1 MFFFG
6 VNQKFV
12 LYMLW
17 VIFNLNYSVGSLLF
31 FLSSSLG
38 SAGHDVHV
46 GTGAPDFVFTSE
58 IQSSRLFLRKESLCL
73 GRQRTFGINALS
85 GEIPKE
91 LGLLTELQS
100 LSFGTNNFS
109 GPLPSE
115 LEDLTKLTQMWASD
129 NAFTGRIPGFIGNNW
144 SNITALRFE
153 GNAFEGPI
161 PASFSNLTS
170 LTDLDLS
177 FNNLTGRVPDVL
189 FNLTLLT
196 HLFLGDNKLTG
207 TLSTLKRQSLQTI
220 SLPSGLDCLQRNFPC
235 NRESH
240 EMYMIKFFNRS
251 LIRYIYKELNQLSD
265 KLTDTI
271 INLTAE
277 HPMEIFLRSTSWP
290 CLPNDIYREPLVHM
304 MPSTPA

>member
-1 MFFFG
+1 MMFMLALVHLTLSLHPRFNLLDFFFARR
-6 VNQKFV
+6 VYA
-12 LYMLW
+12 L
-17 VIFNLNYSVGSLLF
+17 
-31 FLSSSLG
+31 
-38 SAGHDVHV
+38 DV
-46 GTGAPDFVFTSE
+46 
-58 IQSSRLFLRKESLCL
+58 R
-73 GRQRTFGINALS
+73 

-170 LTDLDLS
+170 LTDLISDISNGSSSLDFLRNELSKQAGFTKYQYFRDLS

-220 SLPSGLDCLQRNFPC
+220 DLSYNEISGSFPSW
-235 NRESH
+235 
-240 EMYMIKFFNRS
+240 
-251 LIRYIYKELNQLSD
+251 
-265 KLTDTI
+265 
-271 INLTAE
+271 ING
-277 HPMEIFLRSTSWP
+277 
-290 CLPNDIYREPLVHM
+290 PNL
-304 MPSTPA
+304 

>member
-1 MFFFG
+1 MMFMLALVHLTLSLHPRFNLLDFFFARRVYALDVRG
-6 VNQKFV
+6 EIPDE
-12 LYMLW
+12 LW
-17 VIFNLNYSVGSLLF
+17 TLTFLDNL
-31 FLSSSLG
+31 
-38 SAGHDVHV
+38 
-46 GTGAPDFVFTSE
+46 
-58 IQSSRLFLRKESLCL
+58 
-73 GRQRTFGINALS
+73 TFGINALS

-115 LEDLTKLTQMWASD
+115 LEDLTKLTQIFFSGKKTILLLSYINSAGVSGLIPLTFAKLQSLDTVWASD

-220 SLPSGLDCLQRNFPC
+220 DLSYNEISGSFPSW
-235 NRESH
+235 
-240 EMYMIKFFNRS
+240 
-251 LIRYIYKELNQLSD
+251 
-265 KLTDTI
+265 
-271 INLTAE
+271 ING
-277 HPMEIFLRSTSWP
+277 
-290 CLPNDIYREPLVHM
+290 PNL
-304 MPSTPA
+304 